1 MVLTYTEIENLIDK
15 YYSQIFINNEIPKE
29 IICGQV
35 TRESAGDTNAFAND
49 SNGGS
54 YGLMQVDQTALS
66 DVGYPTTIDLK
77 NSNLNV
83 QVGMNYDLQFYNGKH
98 GNSDINNLTGSLKIA
113 MSLLSYNCGPENFE
127 ELYKNHL
134 TDGNIQTWEDA
145 INNENLVS
153 NWINCLKYPQAIF
166 YFANQYYGLKIT
178 KTINND
184 WFEFPCVIF

>member
-1 MVLTYTEIENLIDK
+1 MTI
-15 YYSQIFINNEIPKE
+15 IFINNYYFIFK
-29 IICGQV
+29 
-35 TRESAGDTNAFAND
+35 
-49 SNGGS
+49 
-54 YGLMQVDQTALS
+54 
-66 DVGYPTTIDLK
+66 K
-77 NSNLNV
+77 
-83 QVGMNYDLQFYNGKH
+83 FYNGKH

-127 ELYKNHL
+127 ELYQNHL
-134 TDGNIQTWEDA
+134 ADGSIQTWEDA
-145 INNENLVS
+145 VNNESLVS